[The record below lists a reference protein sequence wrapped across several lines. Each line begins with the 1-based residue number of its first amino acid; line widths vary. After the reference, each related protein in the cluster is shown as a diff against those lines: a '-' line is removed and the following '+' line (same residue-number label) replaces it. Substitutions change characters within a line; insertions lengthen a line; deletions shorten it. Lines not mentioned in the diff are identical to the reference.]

1 MSINKIFLSSLASL
15 FLCCACSN
23 NWFTHYNGNM
33 PASSMVEKLEIG
45 LSKEE
50 VTDLLGVPSNVISLD
65 KNTWLYMSSKTEQI
79 AFIRPTELER
89 DILLVRF
96 DQYEQVEEIQK
107 IALVDGKQIEI
118 NKDKTPSLGKNPG
131 FFEKYFS
138 GAQYN
143 PMSSMPQ

>member
-1 MSINKIFLSSLASL
+1 MSINKIFLSALISV
-15 FLCCACSN
+15 FLCSACSN

-33 PASSMVEKLEIG
+33 PTSERVEKVEIG
-45 LSKEE
+45 LSKDE
-50 VTDLLGVPSNVISLD
+50 VTNLLGAPSNVISLD

-89 DILLVRF
+89 DILLIRF
-96 DQYEQVEEIQK
+96 DKYEQVEEFEK
-107 IALVDGKQIEI
+107 ISLEDGKQIAI
-118 NKDKTPSLGKNPG
+118 NQNITPSLGKNPG

-143 PMSSMPQ
+143 PMSSIAQ